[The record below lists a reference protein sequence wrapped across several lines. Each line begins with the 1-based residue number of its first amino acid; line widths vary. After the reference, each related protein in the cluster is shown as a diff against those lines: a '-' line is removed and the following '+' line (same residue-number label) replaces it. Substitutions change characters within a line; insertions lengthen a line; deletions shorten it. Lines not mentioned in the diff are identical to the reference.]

1 MDCKWEQHHF
11 LNDVGWSVFDD
22 LRNQRHYITY
32 AFNLLLFHKFCKS
45 VKFEWTHVL
54 YEKNRK
60 GLLFSFSHH
69 LGLRGGQLWMKSED
83 LQCGRQ
89 RVCFLTQKPSALC
102 WRLCLRVGL
111 NGLTHIRWGNMQC
124 LQCSGFVEGGA
135 GCWLSIVFIP
145 LWNQQSIKEVLQRA
159 ALIHS
164 RIRGVFS
171 CRFIMIVFF
180 SLALALS
187 LTSTT
192 QTWMH
197 IWAT

>member
-1 MDCKWEQHHF
+1 MDPH
-11 LNDVGWSVFDD
+11 L
-22 LRNQRHYITY
+22 
-32 AFNLLLFHKFCKS
+32 
-45 VKFEWTHVL
+45 VL
-54 YEKNRK
+54 KKKKAGRDYS
-60 GLLFSFSHH
+60 SFSHH
-69 LGLRGGQLWMKSED
+69 LSLRPGQLWMKRED

-89 RVCFLTQKPSALC
+89 RVCFLTPKPSALY

-124 LQCSGFVEGGA
+124 LQCGGVVEGGA

-159 ALIHS
+159 ALIHG

-180 SLALALS
+180 SSLSLPLSISLSLS
-187 LTSTT
+187 LTSTM